1 MVTSGSKLCS
11 GSRTLRPYFIPNL
24 HDTSD
29 NKAPNHVLQ
38 GDQILTSLTKM
49 YIFCKSPNSF
59 VENLIKLLK

>member
-11 GSRTLRPYFIPNL
+11 GSRTLCPYFIPNL

-29 NKAPNHVLQ
+29 KAPNHVLQ

-49 YIFCKSPNSF
+49 YIFCKSNSF

>member
-11 GSRTLRPYFIPNL
+11 GSRTLCPYFIPNL

-29 NKAPNHVLQ
+29 KAPNHVLQ